1 VNAKDSFSQKNIS
14 FDSLTDFATLL
25 SVANL
30 SQAESDK
37 VLTFASDPQ
46 NWFNTETSRF
56 QPTIAGYYNI
66 TYVAWFQGGVVGSGQ
81 QFNTQIRKNENSIA
95 ISQQPESSNTVGQ
108 SLIVSDKVYL
118 NGSSDY
124 LTFTAYSSAGTVS
137 LAAGNGTY
145 FTAELSGVSALAN
158 ATLSLAQSAYN
169 QANSAY
175 ELANSAYNRSNSS
188 NVLVKS
194 EVTSIVAGSELAINV
209 TYANTM
215 YPGGIFTITQQLPI
229 SLTMTNIWSSGLA
242 NKNAYINLESNLVNT
257 QNITV
262 NLALSQTDFNIQSSD
277 FIRIGSSTVT
287 GANLISLGISGNG
300 GSYIIPSS
308 FFTSNIQ
315 TNSSSTVSANLSTSR
330 GFANTNGTTLT
341 NTQATRFAVNSLTG
355 NWPAATV
362 PYFNLN
368 QSFSWSASV
377 TGTVSSGN
385 VTYSG
390 ASSGSLTTTG
400 ATSGSSG
407 SLNSNSSYSISSS
420 DYRGAGL
427 NGAGTRTIPS
437 TVSSNITPATI
448 YYPLFYKVTGS
459 SANPNF
465 TTSDTYIT
473 SNYVLGQGANTTANE
488 SDYLW
493 IAIPGSSSH
502 EFAFTFLNT
511 EVVATP
517 AVTYT
522 GQTISGQTY
531 NVYGFTNYSAVT
543 YIYTT
548 S

>member
-1 VNAKDSFSQKNIS
+1 MANTTIQLRKSGVSGNVP
-14 FDSLTDFATLL
+14 DSLDVGELALNYADGKLYYKNADDVITFISSGATTNSFATIN
-25 SVANL
+25 ANSSL
-30 SQAESDK
+30 I
-37 VLTFASDPQ
+37 FA
-46 NWFNTETSRF
+46 T
-56 QPTIAGYYNI
+56 
-66 TYVAWFQGGVVGSGQ
+66 
-81 QFNTQIRKNENSIA
+81 
-95 ISQQPESSNTVGQ
+95 SNTDTL
-108 SLIVSDKVYL
+108 SI
-118 NGSSDY
+118 
-124 LTFTAYSSAGTVS
+124 
-137 LAAGNGTY
+137 AAGNNITISACTSTKTITINAQDADIDQ
-145 FTAELSGVSALAN
+145 FARDTANG
-158 ATLSLAQSAYN
+158 ATTLAQSAYN
-169 QANSAY
+169 YANTISGGSAVDNVARASAQSAY
-175 ELANSAYNRSNSS
+175 ELANSAYDRANSS

-194 EVTSIVAGSELAINV
+194 EVTSIVAGSQLAIDIS
-209 TYANTM
+209 YANTM
-215 YPGGIFTITQQLPI
+215 YPGGIFTITQQLPV
-229 SLTMTNIWSSGLA
+229 SLIVTNIWSSGSA

-257 QNITV
+257 QNITI

-277 FIRIGSSTVT
+277 FIRIGSNTVT

-308 FFTSNIQ
+308 FFGSIIQ